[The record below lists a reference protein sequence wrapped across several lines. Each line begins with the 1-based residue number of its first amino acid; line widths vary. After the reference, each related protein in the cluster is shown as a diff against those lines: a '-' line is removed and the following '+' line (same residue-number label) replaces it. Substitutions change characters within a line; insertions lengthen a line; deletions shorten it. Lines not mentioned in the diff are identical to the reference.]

1 MTLPVPG
8 SRGPSGAVMPGIFGA
23 DPQEVVRPATV
34 PAGRPPWDQLP
45 RSQRLALQP
54 GVTRLEPPPHPP
66 GHARQQ
72 EAPRDHRQAR
82 PGTAL
87 ATHRSPAHTAVHA
100 RAVAARGLAVA
111 GGAAT
116 MVGLFVPYD
125 GASFWNTA
133 QFWSGFAALC
143 AVVQLAPLTRP
154 VLGWPAGRA
163 WAIGA
168 AGVAG
173 LLLFWV
179 LIVLP
184 EVSSNSSFVLT
195 AAVVAAAGGSW
206 LAPGRRIWAASR
218 TRPAHRA

>member
-1 MTLPVPG
+1 M
-8 SRGPSGAVMPGIFGA
+8 
-23 DPQEVVRPATV
+23 
-34 PAGRPPWDQLP
+34 
-45 RSQRLALQP
+45 
-54 GVTRLEPPPHPP
+54 
-66 GHARQQ
+66 
-72 EAPRDHRQAR
+72 
-82 PGTAL
+82 
-87 ATHRSPAHTAVHA
+87 
-100 RAVAARGLAVA
+100 A

-116 MVGLFVPYD
+116 MIGLFVPYD
-125 GASFWNTA
+125 GATFWDTA

-154 VLGWPAGRA
+154 VFGWPAGRA

-195 AAVVAAAGGSW
+195 AAVVAVAGGSW

-218 TRPAHRA
+218 SRPAHRA

>member
-1 MTLPVPG
+1 MTLPMPG
-8 SRGPSGAVMPGIFGA
+8 SRGPSGTVTPGILGA

-34 PAGRPPWDQLP
+34 PDGRPPWDELS
-45 RSQRLALQP
+45 RSQGLPSGLEVPRLRPQAP
-54 GVTRLEPPPHPP
+54 GREL
-66 GHARQQ
+66 ARRQ
-72 EAPRDHRQAR
+72 EAPRDRRH
-82 PGTAL
+82 
-87 ATHRSPAHTAVHA
+87 SPAHSAVHA
-100 RAVAARGLAVA
+100 RAIAAGGLAVA

-116 MVGLFVPYD
+116 MIGLFVPYD
-125 GASFWNTA
+125 GATFWDTA

-154 VLGWPAGRA
+154 VFGWPAGRA

-195 AAVVAAAGGSW
+195 AAVVAVAGGSW

-218 TRPAHRA
+218 SRPAHRA

>member
-1 MTLPVPG
+1 MTLPMPG
-8 SRGPSGAVMPGIFGA
+8 SRGPSGTVTPGIFGA
-23 DPQEVVRPATV
+23 DPQEAIRPATV
-34 PAGRPPWDQLP
+34 PDGRPPWDQLP
-45 RSQRLALQP
+45 QSERLQLRPEVPRLRPSPQRHELARRP
-54 GVTRLEPPPHPP
+54 
-66 GHARQQ
+66 
-72 EAPRDHRQAR
+72 EAPRDRRHSA
-82 PGTAL
+82 
-87 ATHRSPAHTAVHA
+87 AHSAVHA
-100 RAVAARGLAVA
+100 RAMAACGLAVA
-111 GGAAT
+111 GAAAT

-125 GASFWNTA
+125 GATFWESA

-195 AAVVAAAGGSW
+195 AGVVAVTGGSW
-206 LAPGRRIWAASR
+206 LAPGRRIWAAAR
-218 TRPAHRA
+218 ARPAHRA

>member
-1 MTLPVPG
+1 MVMTLPMPG
-8 SRGPSGAVMPGIFGA
+8 SRGPSGIVTPGIFSA
-23 DPQEVVRPATV
+23 HPQETIRPATV
-34 PAGRPPWDQLP
+34 PDGRPPWDQLP
-45 RSQRLALQP
+45 PSQGLPLRP
-54 GVTRLEPPPHPP
+54 GVTRLQPPPHPP
-66 GHARQQ
+66 EHARQQ
-72 EAPRDHRQAR
+72 ERSLVRQGR
-82 PGTAL
+82 
-87 ATHRSPAHTAVHA
+87 RSPAHSAVHA

-125 GASFWNTA
+125 GATFWNTA
-133 QFWSGFAALC
+133 PFWSGFAALC
-143 AVVQLAPLTRP
+143 AVVQLAPLTTP
-154 VLGWPAGRA
+154 VLGWPAVRA

-168 AGVAG
+168 AGVVG

-195 AAVVAAAGGSW
+195 AAVVAVAGGSW

-218 TRPAHRA
+218 SRPAHRA